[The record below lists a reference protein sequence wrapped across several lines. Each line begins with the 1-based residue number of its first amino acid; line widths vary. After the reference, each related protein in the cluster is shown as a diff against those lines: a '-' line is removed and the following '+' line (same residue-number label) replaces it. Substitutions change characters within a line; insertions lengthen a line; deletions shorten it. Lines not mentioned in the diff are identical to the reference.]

1 MDSDRPAFGQQQRPQ
16 RMQQRLG
23 EPDGVQ
29 GMRRPQRGQRD
40 PEGGGP
46 AEEEEQDSTAK
57 PIWLQRQEHEV

>member
-1 MDSDRPAFGQQQRPQ
+1 
-16 RMQQRLG
+16 MQQRLG